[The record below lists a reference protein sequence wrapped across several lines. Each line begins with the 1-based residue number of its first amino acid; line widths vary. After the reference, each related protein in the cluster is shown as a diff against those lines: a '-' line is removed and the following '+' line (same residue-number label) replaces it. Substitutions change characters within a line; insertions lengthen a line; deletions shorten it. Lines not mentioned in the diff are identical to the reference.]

1 MANDTHNL
9 PRHPAC
15 LIFPRA
21 TDDEVRRLSDDIEK
35 RGQLED
41 IVVHN
46 DQVLDG
52 DARLRAL
59 KLLNRPVKVK
69 RYDGSDPWGEAW
81 ALNALRR
88 QLTVSQTAMALAG
101 LPRLPRGR
109 PAKNTARAGISAE
122 QLAEKHNISAD
133 TLGRARTVMDKG
145 VPELVEAVKAD
156 AIDVNN
162 AALLTRLPAEEQ
174 RTLVLSGPAAIKKKG
189 QQLRRGSN
197 DKLSNNKPND
207 NSVGKEHSISEWL
220 STGVGLDDDQK
231 AAPDVARDFVPEEEQ
246 PSAGKSL
253 PAEKA
258 NSRSKKSSAQGARPP
273 TIGDVWQAWNT
284 SMRLIWIK
292 ADMSVRERF
301 IRELLQEQD
310 ALDGDDGEGGVEGS
324 GDHALSSNDIL
335 GLRQSSR
342 TAIASCSARQFDEH
356 ALSNCNLDLPDPP
369 GSACGA
375 GIGAVRSALPPGVCR
390 TMNATT
396 VHDLKRE
403 AIGIGVTKIAKIK
416 TVLQRQENLL
426 RRLDSA
432 KLADAFAGLR
442 DCNVKEC
449 GLVKCHEV
457 CRLGAF
463 RRRLE
468 NVLAARSLLR
478 DSPDRLYEIVAA
490 PTTWA
495 RPIGELT
502 SIDVQTVR
510 AWNRRRLNE
519 LYEPDL
525 IGVGMVKVALATSF
539 TGEVHWVAFIHEV
552 VAGADRSTLIDAMGD
567 RSRKRHSSP
576 YRSCRYPIRVL
587 DVADLP
593 NALDRV
599 FDGSLRG
606 HVPEADHVIN
616 KVLQAHRIEHDQWLK
631 AVPAGGHTIRYGCDA
646 RFNKLTKK
654 PRSVVIREVKKRP
667 YPIHLIPYQFGGDGR
682 WRDREPG
689 GM

>member
-1 MANDTHNL
+1 MTNDTYDL
-9 PRHPAC
+9 PPHPAC

-21 TDDEVRRLSDDIEK
+21 TDDEVRRLADDIEK

-46 DQVLDG
+46 GQVLDG

-59 KLLNRPVKVK
+59 KLLNRPAKVR

-156 AIDVNN
+156 DIDVNN

-174 RTLVLSGPAAIKKKG
+174 RTLVLSGPAAIKKKV

-197 DKLSNNKPND
+197 DQLSNNKPNG
-207 NSVGKEHSISEWL
+207 NSAGKEQSIRPKC
-220 STGVGLDDDQK
+220 STGVGFDDQK
-231 AAPDVARDFVPEEEQ
+231 AAPAIARDSVREEEQ
-246 PSAGKSL
+246 PAAAKSL
-253 PAEKA
+253 EAEKA
-258 NSRSKKSSAQGARPP
+258 SSRPEKSSDHGARPS

-284 SMRLIWIK
+284 SMRPIWRK

-310 ALDGDDGEGGVEGS
+310 ELDGDDG
-324 GDHALSSNDIL
+324 GDHALAMEGIL
-335 GLRQSSR
+335 GLQQPSG
-342 TAIASCSARQFDEH
+342 TATASFSDRQFDKH
-356 ALSNCNLDLPDPP
+356 ALSNCDLDLRDHP
-369 GSACGA
+369 GSACGS
-375 GIGAVRSALPPGVCR
+375 GIGVVRSTLPPGVCL
-390 TMNATT
+390 NATT
-396 VHDLKRE
+396 VRDLKRE
-403 AIGIGVTKIAKIK
+403 AIGIGVTKIATIK
-416 TVLQRQENLL
+416 RVLQRQENLL

-432 KLADAFAGLR
+432 KLADAYTGLR

-457 CRLGAF
+457 CRLGAY

-468 NVLAARSLLR
+468 NVLGAHSLLR

-502 SIDVQTVR
+502 GIDVRTLR

-519 LYEPDL
+519 LYDPDL
-525 IGVGMVKVALATSF
+525 IGVGMAKVGLARAFS
-539 TGEVHWVAFIHEV
+539 GEVHWVAFIHEV
-552 VAGADRSTLIDAMGD
+552 VAGPDRSPLIDALGD
-567 RSRKRHSSP
+567 RSRDRHSSP
-576 YRSCRYPIRVL
+576 YRSCRCSISVL
-587 DVADLP
+587 DVTDLP
-593 NALDRV
+593 NTLARV

-606 HVPEADHVIN
+606 YLPEADYVIN
-616 KVLQAHRIEHDQWLK
+616 KVLPAHRIEHDQWLK

-646 RFNKLTKK
+646 RFNRITKK

-667 YPIHLIPYQFGGDGR
+667 YPVHLIPYQFGGDGR
-682 WRDREPG
+682 WRDRDPW